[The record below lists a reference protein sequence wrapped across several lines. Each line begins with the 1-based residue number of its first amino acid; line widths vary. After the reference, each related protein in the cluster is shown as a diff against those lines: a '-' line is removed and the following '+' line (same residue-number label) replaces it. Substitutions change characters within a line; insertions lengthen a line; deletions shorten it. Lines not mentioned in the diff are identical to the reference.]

1 MLELSRCLS
10 SPLLLVSGEIS
21 ETTRVMLTFKLGYAK
36 KVFGTMEIPSGCG
49 LFLYESTYLILVL
62 EIFTKILSVDSDINI

>member
-49 LFLYESTYLILVL
+49 LFLYESTYLNTCFGNLYKNTICR
-62 EIFTKILSVDSDINI
+62 FRC